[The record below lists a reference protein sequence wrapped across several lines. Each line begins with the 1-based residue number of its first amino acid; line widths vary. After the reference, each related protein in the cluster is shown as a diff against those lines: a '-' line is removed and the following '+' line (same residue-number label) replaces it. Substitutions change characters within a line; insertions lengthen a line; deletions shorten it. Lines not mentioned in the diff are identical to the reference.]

1 MNKGFLLVLM
11 QPPPALEEEFNAWY
25 DTEHIAERL
34 AVPGFETA
42 LRYVCIDGAPRY
54 LAMYDLASPDVLN
67 SPAYLKVGFGNASP
81 WTRRVTSRVR
91 IYRSF
96 GEQVYPG
103 TKLTGRA
110 ARVLVLRFRALPSAA
125 QDTIIA
131 GMRANFESRPET
143 LQVRVFAYDTGAG
156 VDFLGFVEAR
166 AALGGT
172 AESRSVRRLPQRARS
187 REYLCALY
195 LTFPRATSRRDS
207 PQGSFH

>member
-1 MNKGFLLVLM
+1 MKKGFLLVLM
-11 QPPPALEEEFNAWY
+11 QPPPTLEEEFNAWY

-54 LAMYDLASPDVLN
+54 LAMYDMASPDVLN
-67 SPAYLKVGFGNASP
+67 SPAYLRVAFDNASP
-81 WTRRVTSRVR
+81 WTKRITSRVR

-103 TKLTGRA
+103 TKLTGHA

-131 GMRANFESRPET
+131 GMRANFESLPQT

-166 AALGGT
+166 AALG
-172 AESRSVRRLPQRARS
+172 E
-187 REYLCALY
+187 ALNLEAFGDCRNMLDLVNTY
-195 LTFPRATSRRDS
+195 TPYT
-207 PQGSFH
+207 

>member
-1 MNKGFLLVLM
+1 MSKGFLLVLM

-54 LAMYDLASPDVLN
+54 LAMYDLARPDVLK

-103 TKLTGRA
+103 AQLTGRA

-125 QDTIIA
+125 QDIIIA

-143 LQVRVFAYDTGAG
+143 LQVRVFAYDTGAS

-172 AESRSVRRLPQRARS
+172 VNLEAFGDCRN
-187 REYLCALY
+187 ALDLVNTY
-195 LTFPRATSRRDS
+195 APYT
-207 PQGSFH
+207 

>member
-11 QPPPALEEEFNAWY
+11 QPPPTLEEEFNAWY
-25 DTEHIAERL
+25 DTEHIEERL

-42 LRYVCIDGAPRY
+42 VRYVCIDGAPRY

-67 SPAYLKVGFGNASP
+67 SPGYLKVGFDNASP
-81 WTRRVTSRVR
+81 WTKRVTSRVR

-110 ARVLVLRFRALPSAA
+110 ARVLVLRFRALPSAV
-125 QDTIIA
+125 QGTIIA
-131 GMRANFESRPET
+131 GMRANFESLPQT
-143 LQVRVFAYDTGAG
+143 LQVRVFAYDTGTG

-166 AALGGT
+166 AALGG
-172 AESRSVRRLPQRARS
+172 
-187 REYLCALY
+187 ALNFE
-195 LTFPRATSRRDS
+195 TFGDCRNALDLVNTYTPYT
-207 PQGSFH
+207 